1 MSGLIKVDVIIVGV
15 VRLGV
20 WVVKVKRLNKSATG
34 PWVFIVE
41 GIVKGEVVEAVG
53 VKEEVVEVVEVKG
66 EVVEEVGVK
75 GEVVEVVGVKGE
87 VVEAVGVKGFAA
99 GEVVVDDGMA
109 ELLVLEPLLEQKNT
123 SRFVTPAPVEH
134 ELSVDLLS
142 PLSAINFN

>member
-1 MSGLIKVDVIIVGV
+1 MSGLFRVEIVIVGV

-20 WVVKVKRLNKSATG
+20 WVVKVKRLNKLATG

-41 GIVKGEVVEAVG
+41 GVVKGEVVEA
-53 VKEEVVEVVEVKG
+53 
-66 EVVEEVGVK
+66 VGVK

-87 VVEAVGVKGFAA
+87 AVEVVGVKGEVVEVVGVKGFAA
-99 GEVVVDDGMA
+99 GEVVVDDGMV

-123 SRFVTPAPVEH
+123 SRFVTPVPVEH
-134 ELSVDLLS
+134 ELSVDLFS